1 MRLAGLLIVAVQLL
15 LGTAARAE
23 TDAVR
28 LVRQFGLGY
37 LPVHV
42 AVNEKLI
49 EKRLAAAGLPNTK
62 VELLQATSGAAANDY
77 VLSGS
82 ADFAMGGMTVMMTM
96 WDKTKGNAN
105 VRAMMALCDSPMYLT
120 TIDPKIK
127 SIADYGPDDRI
138 AVTAP
143 KITQQALTLQMV
155 AARDFGWDKRFT
167 LDPLTVALSHPDAV
181 AALLSGKHEIKSY
194 MATVPF
200 YFQVAADPRVRTI
213 LTSYDVLGGPHSSF
227 AIFNT
232 EVFKT
237 KNPKTYA
244 AVAAGFDDAMAL
256 IARDKKAAAAA
267 YLAQESSKLS
277 ADEVYGMLMR
287 EGDIHYS
294 ATPTRTQDVAEFMH
308 KVGTLKNRPASWHV
322 LGERPR
328 PAGQLEAK
336 GGKSQ

>member
-1 MRLAGLLIVAVQLL
+1 MRRAGLLIIAAVL
-15 LGTAARAE
+15 LGSAARAE
-23 TDAVR
+23 TNAVR

-49 EKRLAAAGLPNTK
+49 EKRLAAAGLADTK

-82 ADFAMGGMTVMMTM
+82 ADFAMGGTTVMMTM

-127 SIADYGPDDRI
+127 TVADYGPDDRI
-138 AVTAP
+138 AVTAV

-155 AARDFGWDKRFT
+155 AARDFGWENRFK
-167 LDPLTVALSHPDAV
+167 LDPLTVSLSHPDAV

-213 LTSYDVLGGPHSSF
+213 LTSYDVLGGPHTSF

-232 EVFKT
+232 EAFKT

-256 IARDKKAAAAA
+256 INRDKRAAAAA

-287 EGDIHYS
+287 EGDVHYS

-308 KVGTLKNRPASWHV
+308 KVGTLKNRPASWKDMFWENVHD
-322 LGERPR
+322 RP
-328 PAGQLEAK
+328 G
-336 GGKSQ
+336 S

>member
-1 MRLAGLLIVAVQLL
+1 MRLAGRLILCAAVL
-15 LGTAARAE
+15 LGAAGARAE
-23 TDAVR
+23 TSEVR

-49 EKRLAAAGLPNTK
+49 EKRLAAAGLPDTK
-62 VELLQATSGAAANDY
+62 VTLLQATSGAAANDY
-77 VLSGS
+77 LLSGS
-82 ADFAMGGMTVMMTM
+82 ADFAMGGSTVMMTM

-127 SIADYGPDDRI
+127 GIADYGPDDRI
-138 AVTAP
+138 AVTAI

-155 AARDFGWDKRFT
+155 AARDFGWDNRFK
-167 LDPLTVALSHPDAV
+167 LDPLAVSLSHPDSV

-232 EVFKT
+232 EAWKT

-256 IARDKKAAAAA
+256 ITRDKHAAAAA

-277 ADEVYGMLMR
+277 ADEVYKMLLR
-287 EGDIHYS
+287 EGDVHYS
-294 ATPTRTQDVAEFMH
+294 ATPTRTQEVAEFMH
-308 KVGTLKNRPASWHV
+308 KVGTLKNRPASWKDMFWENVHD
-322 LGERPR
+322 RP
-328 PAGQLEAK
+328 G
-336 GGKSQ
+336 S

>member
-1 MRLAGLLIVAVQLL
+1 MRLAALLVL
-15 LGTAARAE
+15 AAALASAPLPGRAE
-23 TDAVR
+23 TNEVR

-42 AVNEKLI
+42 AVQEKLI
-49 EKRLAAAGLPNTK
+49 EKRLAAVGLKDTK
-62 VELLQATSGAAANDY
+62 ITLLQATSGAAANDY
-77 VLSGS
+77 LLSGS
-82 ADFAMGGMTVMMTM
+82 ADFAMGGATVMMTL

-138 AVTAP
+138 AVTAI

-155 AARDFGWDKRFT
+155 AARDFGWDNRFK
-167 LDPLTVALSHPDAV
+167 LDPMTVSLSHPDAV

-213 LTSYDVLGGPHSSF
+213 LTSFDVLGGSHSSF

-232 EVFKT
+232 EAFKT

-256 IARDKKAAAAA
+256 IARDKRAAAAA

-287 EGDIHYS
+287 ERDVHYS
-294 ATPTRTQDVAEFMH
+294 ATPTRTQAVADFMNR
-308 KVGTLKNRPASWHV
+308 VGTLKNRPASWRDMFWENVHD
-322 LGERPR
+322 RP
-328 PAGQLEAK
+328 G
-336 GGKSQ
+336 S

>member
-1 MRLAGLLIVAVQLL
+1 MRLAGRLILCAAVL
-15 LGTAARAE
+15 LGSAGARAE
-23 TDAVR
+23 TSEVR

-49 EKRLAAAGLPNTK
+49 EKRLAAAGLADTK
-62 VELLQATSGAAANDY
+62 VTLLQATSGAAANDY
-77 VLSGS
+77 VLSGN

-96 WDKTKGNAN
+96 WDKTKGSIN

-127 SIADYGPDDRI
+127 SVADYGPDDRI
-138 AVTAP
+138 AVTAV

-155 AARDFGWDKRFT
+155 AARDFGWDNRFK
-167 LDPLTVALSHPDAV
+167 LDPLAVSLSHPDSV

-232 EVFKT
+232 EAWKT
-237 KNPKTYA
+237 KNPKTYE

-256 IARDKKAAAAA
+256 IARDKRAAATA

-277 ADEVYGMLMR
+277 ADEVYKMLLR
-287 EGDIHYS
+287 EGDMHYS
-294 ATPTRTQDVAEFMH
+294 ATPTRTQEVAEFMH
-308 KVGTLKNRPASWHV
+308 KVGTLKNRPASWKDMFWENVHD
-322 LGERPR
+322 RP
-328 PAGQLEAK
+328 G
-336 GGKSQ
+336 S